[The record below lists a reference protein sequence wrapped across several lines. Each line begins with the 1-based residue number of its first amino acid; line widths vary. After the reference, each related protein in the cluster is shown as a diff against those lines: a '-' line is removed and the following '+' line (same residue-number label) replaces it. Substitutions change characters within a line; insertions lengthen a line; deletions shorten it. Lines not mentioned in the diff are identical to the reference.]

1 MNIHFHKS
9 FRLIICLFLML
20 SFCLPQEAKTIPN
33 AQYSYITAKQKEFTP
48 AQILHAYK
56 EGSLTTYGIPLN
68 LGLNVSQVWIVI
80 KPNGLTDNHYLMFE
94 NAHLDTIEAFFY
106 SNGNLIETKKIG
118 DRLDFDTRAIK
129 HNYLN
134 TKIPAHT
141 TLILL
146 NVKTDGAMLVP
157 IKLFTSEDY
166 FEHGYITGFFNWA
179 FFGFIFLIVISSF
192 IGLIWTRESI
202 YFYYILSV
210 LSIGLITALDN
221 GYTFQY
227 FWPHH
232 PDVNKYNIL
241 FYCAMIFSFVF
252 SEKLFK
258 IKQNIP
264 SLYKAYQVI
273 YVLFVLVVISIF
285 IAPYNSGLKIYF
297 FVGMMIKVMSFGTAI
312 YFFFF
317 FKSSTS
323 KLFLAGWS
331 IYSLSAIVYTFY
343 LDGNLAYSIFISN
356 LLLIGTTLQIIF
368 FNTAILSRI
377 NVLKIKAEAREAV
390 LKNEMTMNSVFNGMQ
405 QSLWIVDRE
414 YKLVKWNNR
423 FVENVLALLKINITE
438 ESAGKDIKEVFPIPD
453 ADFWISSYD
462 KVFKGENVYFEKQYE
477 GSGRIIEYS
486 LYPIIVN
493 GEVTSAFVIS
503 NEITA
508 TIKNTEAALK
518 SEITLNSV
526 LNSILHS
533 VWIVDKEYNLIK
545 YNDRFLQNAQSL
557 LGVTVKD
564 GDLRKAADAAKS
576 LDRAFW
582 EDLYAR
588 ALKGEQIYIE
598 KKWEGSNRIFEYYI
612 YPIFVNDEVSNVF
625 VLSNEITEKVKQ
637 QKEIK
642 INEEK
647 YRSLIENTPA
657 AILVFDTDQ
666 NKIIEANPRALVM
679 FNRSKEELLSM
690 NPFELSPKVQ
700 ENGKS
705 SEEENLSNIRKAL
718 DGVILNYEWTFVTKE
733 GDPIPTQIWLNK
745 LPGSR
750 LLRATIA
757 DISERVSFQKK
768 QKELILS
775 QSSLIEKIKEHEAGL
790 TALINN
796 TSDYILALDT
806 NLNFTEFNEPFKKI
820 VKGAYGIDLV
830 KGLNMKDLI
839 TPELK
844 EKSDENFSQ
853 ALAGK
858 SVRSIIEVP
867 SNNRNGETNFIDI
880 AYSPIFSDGKVIG
893 LTIIARDITENKRA
907 EKELIEIN
915 NQIVEYKL
923 VALRSVMN
931 PHFLFNSLNSIQYF
945 VAKNERKLAL
955 DYLSLFSS
963 LIRKILNS
971 AVNNTIPLSTELEI
985 LKNYII
991 LEQLRFEGQFDYSI
1005 EVDPEV
1011 ELESLQIPSLLIQP
1025 YVENA
1030 ILHGVMNK
1038 ENGKGI
1044 LKIRLFLDGDY
1055 LIFEVEDNGV
1065 GRERAYQIKRSRPI
1079 KEKSYGMLLTQE
1091 RLDILNKTA
1100 TVAVKIEDLVGK
1112 DGEPLGT
1119 KVIVSIKV

>member
-1 MNIHFHKS
+1 MNMHFHNTG
-9 FRLIICLFLML
+9 RLIIWLFLVL
-20 SFCLPQEAKTIPN
+20 TLCVPREVKATTK
-33 AQYSYITAKQKEFTP
+33 AQYSYITAKRKAFTT
-48 AQILHAYK
+48 AEILHAYK
-56 EGSLTTYGIPLN
+56 EGSLTNYTKPLN
-68 LGLNVSQVWIVI
+68 LGLNVNQVWVVI
-80 KPNGLTDNHYLMFE
+80 KPEGLVDNQYLMFE

-106 SNGNLIETKKIG
+106 SYDKLIATKMTG
-118 DRLDFDTRAIK
+118 DRLDFDTRDIE

-134 TKIPAHT
+134 FKIPATT

-157 IKLFTSEDY
+157 IKLFTLEEY
-166 FEHGYITGFFNWA
+166 FGYGFKTGTFHWA
-179 FFGFIFLIVISSF
+179 YFGFVFLILISSV
-192 IGLIWTRESI
+192 IALIWTRESI
-202 YFYYILSV
+202 YFYYFLSV
-210 LSIGLITALDN
+210 LSIGFITAVDN
-221 GYTFQY
+221 EYTFEY
-227 FWPHH
+227 LWPHL
-232 PDVNKYNIL
+232 PGINKYNII
-241 FYCAMIFSFVF
+241 FYCVMIFSFIF
-252 SEKLFK
+252 SEKLFR
-258 IKQNIP
+258 IKETLP

-273 YVLFVLVVISIF
+273 YVLFALIIVAIF
-285 IAPYNSGLKIYF
+285 FAPYNYGLRIYTL
-297 FVGMMIKVMSFGTAI
+297 VGMMIKVMSFGTAV

-317 FKSSTS
+317 FKNSTS
-323 KLFLAGWS
+323 KLFLLGWS
-331 IYSLSAIVYTFY
+331 IYSLSAIVFNFY
-343 LDGNLAYSIFISN
+343 LSGNIAYSFFMSN
-356 LLLIGTTLQIIF
+356 LLQIGTGLQIIL

-405 QSLWIVDRE
+405 QSLWIVDKE
-414 YKLVKWNNR
+414 HKLVKWNNR
-423 FVENVLALLKINITE
+423 FVENVKALLNIKITE
-438 ESAGKDIKEVFPIPD
+438 ESAGRDVKEVFPIAD
-453 ADFWISSYD
+453 ADFWIASYD
-462 KVFKGENVYFEKQYE
+462 KVFKGENVYFEKLYE
-477 GSGRIIEYS
+477 ETGRVIEYS
-486 LYPIIVN
+486 LYPIIINEV
-493 GEVTSAFVIS
+493 VTSAFVIS

-508 TIKNTEAALK
+508 TIKTTEAALK

-533 VWIVDKEYNLIK
+533 VWIVDKEYNLVK
-545 YNDRFLQNAQSL
+545 YNDRFLENAQSL

-588 ALKGEQIYIE
+588 ALKGEQIYVE

-612 YPIFVNDEVSNVF
+612 YPIFVNDEVTNVF

-637 QKEIK
+637 QEEIK

-666 NKIIEANPRALVM
+666 NKIVEANPRALVL

-718 DGVILNYEWTFVTKE
+718 DGVILNYEWTFATKE

-820 VKGAYGIDLV
+820 VKKAYNIDMV
-830 KGLNMKDLI
+830 KGMNMNDLI

-853 ALAGK
+853 ALSGK

-867 SNNRNGETNFIDI
+867 GHDEDPIFIDI
-880 AYSPIFSDGKVIG
+880 AYSPIFTENKVIG
-893 LTIIARDITENKRA
+893 LTIIARDISENKRA

-971 AVNNTIPLSTELEI
+971 AVNNTIPLNTELEI

-1011 ELESLQIPSLLIQP
+1011 ELDSIQIPSLLIQP

-1044 LKIRLFLDGDY
+1044 LRIRLFLDGDY

-1065 GRERAYQIKRSRPI
+1065 GRERAYEIKRSRPI

-1100 TVAVKIEDLVGK
+1100 TVAVKIEDLVGTK
-1112 DGEPLGT
+1112 GEPTGT
-1119 KVIVSIKV
+1119 KVIVSIKI